1 MNAAA
6 PCALGSVRPFRLAVR
21 SPSRTRASCSLRIA
35 VMAAKLP
42 YGQSE
47 NNARNASLQTSATNP
62 SVNSASV
69 VQPELASLEQLEK
82 LFSLEGSELFDA
94 PNSMANSLEA
104 LQDVEAL
111 LQDLE
116 GLGVELESALEVVQ
130 EDLTELTVR
139 LHIT

>member
-1 MNAAA
+1 M
-6 PCALGSVRPFRLAVR
+6 
-21 SPSRTRASCSLRIA
+21 RIA